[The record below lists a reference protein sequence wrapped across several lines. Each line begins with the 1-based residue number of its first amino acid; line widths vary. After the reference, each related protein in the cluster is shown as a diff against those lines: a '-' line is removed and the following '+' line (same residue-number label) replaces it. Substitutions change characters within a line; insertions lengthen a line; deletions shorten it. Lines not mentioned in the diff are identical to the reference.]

1 MKTIGM
7 LISLILISAGSA
19 RAANVAFDNAA
30 NAAYSDGWQSGD
42 NGGTGWGGGWTLNT
56 TFPPDGNKA
65 GHIVA
70 TSQNNGFGNGNI
82 DTSGVA
88 WGLYANSGYGA
99 TASRPFSGALGI
111 GQSVL
116 LDMDNGFIDNNAT
129 FGFTLTAF
137 GDPMAT
143 EQFSFLFLGGSNTY
157 ITTTGQM
164 MFQTATDTGVGFTSA
179 GLHVA
184 FTLTEAQAYSVA
196 ITPNG
201 GATTVLNGTFLV
213 AATNFDHIEL
223 YNYNAGATSTNDG
236 FFNSIQVIP
245 EPGTLG
251 LLGVGLAGLLGLRR
265 RTR

>member
-1 MKTIGM
+1 MKTIGI
-7 LISLILISAGSA
+7 LISLFLLAAGSA
-19 RAANVAFDNAA
+19 LAATVAFDSAA
-30 NAAYSDGWQSGD
+30 DSAYSDGWQSGD
-42 NGGTGWGGGWTLNT
+42 NGGTGWGGSWSLNT

-65 GHIVA
+65 GHLVA
-70 TSQNNGFGNGNI
+70 TSQNNGFSDGNI
-82 DTSGVA
+82 DTSGRA
-88 WGLYANSGYGA
+88 WGLYANSGYSA
-99 TASRPFSGALGI
+99 TATRPFSGTLGI

-143 EQFSFLFLGGSNTY
+143 EQFSFYFLGGSNTY
-157 ITTTGQM
+157 FTSTGQM
-164 MFQTATDTGVGFTSA
+164 MFQTTTDTGVGFTSA

-184 FTLTEAQAYSVA
+184 FTLTAAQAYSVA

-201 GATTVLNGTFLV
+201 GATTILNGTFLT

-223 YNYNAGATSTNDG
+223 YNNFAGPTSTNNG
-236 FFNSIQVIP
+236 FFNRVQVIP

-251 LLGVGLAGLLGLRR
+251 LLGLGLAGLLGLRR
-265 RTR
+265 RR